1 MLCLIC
7 LFSLEAIAQEVFVA
21 VAYISKLSL
30 RPIGGVKFDF
40 FLTSD
45 SSLFSSPSK
54 YSHNLIFLKNSFT
67 SYVKFVGVILFW
79 CRSKFETHH

>member
-7 LFSLEAIAQEVFVA
+7 LFSLKAIAQEVFVA

-67 SYVKFVGVILFW
+67 SSL
-79 CRSKFETHH
+79 SS